1 MNFKKAIS
9 LFALTSF
16 SAGVF
21 SCSTADSLNK
31 ALLQPVDDVSA
42 LSSSNVKSGDIV
54 PGEFIVK
61 YKNNSTN
68 AASVLLNSV
77 GAKRVKDLKT
87 LNAQVIKLDSPVT
100 NSSDVLKK
108 IASNPNIEW
117 VEPNRFITLPKVT
130 KDALDKS
137 KSIVRKDEPVTLVPV
152 DPFTPDDELFE
163 KQYAHKVSQSEKGWA
178 LAKANSKK
186 QSIIAIID
194 TGVDAEH
201 PDLKAKML
209 PGYDAYGQGKE
220 NVDKQGHGT
229 HCAGIAAAITNNKI
243 GVAGFS
249 LDSKIIPV
257 KVLQDSGSGTY
268 AAVAD
273 GIAWAAKS
281 NADVLSMSL
290 GGPSSSKAIEDSVN
304 LALKNGKIVV
314 AAMGNDGNERPSY
327 PAAIPGVTAVGAT
340 DSNDKI
346 ARFSQFGK
354 HISVSA
360 PGVAIMSTFPT
371 YSNGIGMTNY
381 GAISGTSMACP
392 AVSGLAGLIKSVNP
406 SLNGAK
412 IREVI
417 EKTADDLGDKGF
429 DKYYGHGR
437 INVYKAMSYIVKQSR

>member
-1 MNFKKAIS
+1 MSLKKSIS
-9 LFALTSF
+9 LVALTSF

-21 SCSTADSLNK
+21 SCSTADNLNEV
-31 ALLQPVDDVSA
+31 LLPTDDVSA
-42 LSSSNVKSGDIV
+42 LASSNVKSGAVV

-68 AASVLLNSV
+68 AASVVLNSV

-87 LNAQVIKLDSPVT
+87 LNAQVIKLDNPAT
-100 NSSDVLKK
+100 NSSDALKQ
-108 IASNPNIEW
+108 IASNPNVEW
-117 VEPNRFITLPKVT
+117 VEANRFITLPKIV
-130 KDALDKS
+130 KDALDKL
-137 KSIVRKDEPVTLVPV
+137 KSIVKRDDASALVPT
-152 DPFTPDDELFE
+152 DPFTPDDELFD

-186 QSIIAIID
+186 QSVIAIID

-220 NVDKQGHGT
+220 GSDKQGHGT

-243 GVAGFS
+243 GVAGYS
-249 LDSKIIPV
+249 PDSKIIPV

-290 GGPSSSKAIEDSVN
+290 GGPSSSQAIEDAVK

-327 PAAIPGVTAVGAT
+327 PAAVPGVTAVGAT
-340 DSNDKI
+340 DSSDKI

-360 PGVAIMSTFPT
+360 PGVGIMSTFPT
-371 YSNGIGMTNY
+371 YANGIGQTNY

-392 AVSGLAGLIKSVNP
+392 GVAGLAGLLKSVNP
-406 SLNGAK
+406 SLNGDK
-412 IREVI
+412 LREII
-417 EKTADDLGDKGF
+417 EKSADDLGDKGF

-437 INVYKAMSYIVKQSR
+437 INVYKALSSVVKTSR

>member
-1 MNFKKAIS
+1 MSLKRAIS
-9 LFALTSF
+9 LVALTSF

-21 SCSTADSLNK
+21 SCSTADNLNEV
-31 ALLQPVDDVSA
+31 LLPTDDVSA
-42 LSSSNVKSGDIV
+42 LASSSVKSGAIV

-61 YKNNSTN
+61 YKNSSTN
-68 AASVLLNSV
+68 AASVVLNSV

-87 LNAQVIKLDSPVT
+87 LNAQVIKLDNPAT
-100 NSSDVLKK
+100 NSSDVLKQ
-108 IASNPNIEW
+108 ISSNPNVEW
-117 VEPNRFITLPKVT
+117 VEANRFITLPKVI
-130 KDALDKS
+130 KEALDKL
-137 KSIVRKDEPVTLVPV
+137 KSIVKKDDAITLVPT
-152 DPFTPDDELFE
+152 DPFTPDDELFD

-186 QSIIAIID
+186 QSVIAIID
-194 TGVDAEH
+194 TGVDVEH

-220 NVDKQGHGT
+220 GVDKQGHGT
-229 HCAGIAAAITNNKI
+229 HCAGIASAITNNKV
-243 GVAGFS
+243 GVAGYS
-249 LDSKIIPV
+249 PDSKIIPV

-290 GGPSSSKAIEDSVN
+290 GGPSSSQAIEDAVK

-327 PAAIPGVTAVGAT
+327 PAAVPGVTAVGAT

-360 PGVAIMSTFPT
+360 PGVGIMSTFPT
-371 YSNGIGMTNY
+371 YSNGIGQTNY

-392 AVSGLAGLIKSVNP
+392 GVAGLAGLLKSVNP
-406 SLNGAK
+406 SLNGDK
-412 IREVI
+412 LREVM
-417 EKTADDLGDKGF
+417 EKSADDLGDKGF

-437 INVYKAMSYIVKQSR
+437 INVYKALSSVVKTSR